1 MRRIY
6 SAKETGAKSR
16 WPCPSSISLCGHQFL
31 PMRDIADKS
40 QTIKRR
46 RIAKNKKSH
55 THTQKMYNIFM
66 LWRIRRKKYVGES
79 WPLLHTYQLYKDI
92 EEKQKWGR
100 KEKMKRNSPEFSLN
114 TAVFILRY
122 YYDYNSFV
130 FLCVCESSIIE
141 LVFNNVTSYDERYY
155 RPKQLLVSCVP

>member
-1 MRRIY
+1 
-6 SAKETGAKSR
+6 
-16 WPCPSSISLCGHQFL
+16 
-31 PMRDIADKS
+31 
-40 QTIKRR
+40 
-46 RIAKNKKSH
+46 
-55 THTQKMYNIFM
+55 
-66 LWRIRRKKYVGES
+66 
-79 WPLLHTYQLYKDI
+79 
-92 EEKQKWGR
+92 
-100 KEKMKRNSPEFSLN
+100 MKRNSPEFSLN

>member
-1 MRRIY
+1 
-6 SAKETGAKSR
+6 
-16 WPCPSSISLCGHQFL
+16 
-31 PMRDIADKS
+31 
-40 QTIKRR
+40 
-46 RIAKNKKSH
+46 
-55 THTQKMYNIFM
+55 M

-79 WPLLHTYQLYKDI
+79 WPILHTYQLYKDI

-130 FLCVCESSIIE
+130 FLCVC
-141 LVFNNVTSYDERYY
+141 
-155 RPKQLLVSCVP
+155 VSRV